1 MKKIFFLFFIISI
14 GVVNAQIYQD
24 WKWLHQSPQGNDLRW
39 VKMWDVNT
47 FYAVGM
53 NGTFIKT
60 TNGGQNW
67 IFHHSA
73 GKLGGIPLQR
83 ANIYNAWFFNQNT
96 GILIG
101 NLGTIMRTTN
111 GGLSFDSVAGNP
123 APSNVTFRGIYF
135 INDLT
140 GYVVSGITNYR
151 LMKTT
156 DGGLNWYAGY
166 GSAPPYSNP
175 YFIYAFN
182 ENKLL
187 VLNQLGDIY
196 ISTNGGLL
204 WNNYYSGTSVN
215 LYKTVFINSDTGFV
229 CGDWGRCR
237 YTTNGGY
244 NWINMAGS
252 MLSQDVHFFDI
263 EYRNGAVYLTGNSK
277 YIWKSSN
284 YGLTWDTIPFIDP
297 GVLLPWDNSYYSSDF
312 SFTGDT
318 IITVGAYGSIHQKL
332 GGEYITHS
340 QYLKKGSLRDVVVIP
355 STGVIIAV
363 GSPSVSTT
371 SLTTPDQILR
381 SSDNGLHWTVISP
394 SSNSTADFYSIE
406 MIDDNTGYICGSKS
420 AVYKTTNA
428 GVNWD
433 SLVIPIIPSNLVLS
447 KVDFVNSQTGWIFSR
462 YATGNDSS
470 IFKTTDGGMN
480 WFKQKF
486 GTISG
491 SENSVF
497 SACMIDANTG
507 WLLNSKPRPW
517 KTTNGGLTWDS
528 TSLGDNYLAGNLY
541 DIKMLNAFTGYC
553 VGSNNRVYRTTNGGA
568 TPWSNVSISST
579 TVLTLYTCEFINSLE
594 GVVTGSYGFAYY
606 TTNGGVTWINKTVSS
621 GTSDIYGSFLTP
633 DGKVFAVSLLS
644 ACIFKNSN
652 LMSVGINN
660 KFELIPDEFVLK
672 QNYPNPFNQS
682 TVISYHLP
690 LRTNV
695 ILKVF
700 DISGREVSTIINT
713 TQDAG
718 IYNISFN
725 AENLSSGIYFYRL
738 QAGNFSQTGKMILVK

>member
-1 MKKIFFLFFIISI
+1 MKKIILFILIS
-14 GVVNAQIYQD
+14 VNLLNAQIYQD

-39 VKMWDVNT
+39 VKMWNANT

-60 TNGGQNW
+60 TNGGLNW

-73 GKLGGIPLQR
+73 GKMGGIPLQR

-96 GILIG
+96 GIVVG
-101 NLGTIMRTTN
+101 NLGSIMRTTD
-111 GGLSFDSVAGNP
+111 GGLTFDSVPGNT

-135 INDLT
+135 INGLT
-140 GYVVSGITNYR
+140 GYVISGITNYR

-175 YFIYAFN
+175 YYIYAFN

-187 VLNQLGDIY
+187 VLNQLGDIC

-204 WNNYYSGTSVN
+204 WNTYYSGTSVN
-215 LYKTVFINSDTGFV
+215 LYKTVFINPDTGFV

-252 MLSQDVHFFDI
+252 MLNPDVHFFNI
-263 EYRNGAVYLTGNSK
+263 EYRNNAVFLTGNSN
-277 YIWKSSN
+277 YIWRSSN
-284 YGLTWDTIPFIDP
+284 YGLTWDTIPFISP
-297 GVLLPWDNSYYSSDF
+297 QAQLQWSNSYYASDF

-318 IITVGAYGSIHQKL
+318 MITVGAFGSIHQKN
-332 GGEYITHS
+332 GNNFITHS
-340 QYLKKGSLRDVVVIP
+340 QYLKKGNLRDVVVMP

-363 GSPSVSTT
+363 GGPSVSTT
-371 SLTTPDQILR
+371 ELVTPDQILR
-381 SSDNGLHWTVISP
+381 SSDNGLHWSVVSP
-394 SSNSTADFYSIE
+394 STNSTADFYSIE

-428 GVNWD
+428 GLTWD
-433 SLVIPIIPSNLVLS
+433 SVIIPIIPSNIILS
-447 KVDFVNSQTGWIFSR
+447 KIDFVNAQTGWIFSR
-462 YATGNDSS
+462 YATGNDST
-470 IFKTTDGGMN
+470 IFKTTNGGLS

-486 GTISG
+486 GTVSG
-491 SENSVF
+491 NENSVF
-497 SACMIDANTG
+497 SACMIDTNTG
-507 WLLNSKPRPW
+507 WLLNPKPRPW

-528 TSLGDNYLAGNLY
+528 TSLGDNYLAGSLY

-553 VGSNNRVYRTTNGGA
+553 VGSNNRIYRTTNGGA
-568 TPWSNVSISST
+568 TPWSNVSFSST
-579 TVLTLYTCEFINSLE
+579 TILTLYACEFINSME
-594 GVVTGSYGFAYY
+594 GVVMGTYGFAYY
-606 TTNGGVTWINKTVSS
+606 TSNGGITWINKAISS
-621 GTSDIYGSFLTP
+621 GTNDIYGSFMTQ

-644 ACIFKNSN
+644 ASIFRDSN
-652 LMSVGINN
+652 LMSVGINKN
-660 KFELIPDEFVLK
+660 SEFIPDDFILE

-682 TVISYHLP
+682 TIIRYHLP
-690 LRTNV
+690 NKAKVT
-695 ILKVF
+695 LKIF
-700 DISGREVSTIINT
+700 DISGKEITTLVSGV
-713 TQDAG
+713 QDAG
-718 IYNISFN
+718 VHNIYFTPSD
-725 AENLSSGIYFYRL
+725 LSSGIYFYRL
-738 QAGNFSQTGKMILVK
+738 YTDDYYKTGKMILIK